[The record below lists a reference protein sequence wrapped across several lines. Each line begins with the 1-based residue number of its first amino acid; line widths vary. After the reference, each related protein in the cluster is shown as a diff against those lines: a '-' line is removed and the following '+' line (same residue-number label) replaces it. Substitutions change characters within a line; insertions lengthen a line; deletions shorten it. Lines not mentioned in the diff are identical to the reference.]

1 MCKMPGSKKRVKGVQ
16 ESASNHA
23 RPPPTCQATGERSE
37 EGRAR
42 REARSSRHMA
52 PEVGRQGRGGRS
64 VAGIKECYLWTC
76 LQRLIFYT
84 PPPFHLFLLPSSLA
98 ARSFQMT
105 EGTGTQDPKADSAA
119 VLKHGGSTGFSES
132 PRPETDPSPPFS
144 QFQPWEPSR
153 GNSIRTKIEGIIRS
167 FSEHLLSTYCVP
179 ERVLRTENSAVKKTE
194 RKTETINRKPQ
205 LAGVRGEPGMGGP
218 LSCHLAPPCGGLS
231 PCREP
236 TP

>member
-1 MCKMPGSKKRVKGVQ
+1 MDL
-16 ESASNHA
+16 
-23 RPPPTCQATGERSE
+23 PPTS
-37 EGRAR
+37 
-42 REARSSRHMA
+42 HF
-52 PEVGRQGRGGRS
+52 
-64 VAGIKECYLWTC
+64 LH
-76 LQRLIFYT
+76 